1 MRIHFPAKKMLVL
14 LLALSA
20 AGVMTYA
27 QGSPVDDPAPVMNNH
42 SHMHDE
48 SFWFGIMEL
57 PFLFICVV
65 FAFMTANALKG
76 GKFGKGMN
84 LMAWGFLVMA
94 VGHLHMQI
102 DHFLHF
108 NLFRKVFGGQGGA
121 LAWFLA
127 LVVTWLL
134 SAAGYYSMYK
144 AGKGR

>member
-1 MRIHFPAKKMLVL
+1 MRIHFPAKKIFAL
-14 LLALSA
+14 LLALIA
-20 AGVMTYA
+20 ATTLMYA
-27 QGSPVDDPAPVMNNH
+27 QSSPVEDAAPVTGH
-42 SHMHDE
+42 THMHDE
-48 SFWFGIMEL
+48 SFWFGVMEL
-57 PFLFICVV
+57 PFLLICVV

-102 DHFLHF
+102 DHFFHF
-108 NLFRKVFGGQGGA
+108 NLFRTIFGGPGGA

-127 LVVTWLL
+127 LVATWLL